1 MDVEEE
7 VDVAFMAFKSSLACL
22 KGDVEGE
29 DVVEAPAPACSV
41 CSEEV
46 KITNK
51 RPELKIHKFLD
62 FQLKEE
68 SSKFSKL
75 LKLTSLYS

>member
-41 CSEEV
+41 CSEEEV
-46 KITNK
+46 KITNQ
-51 RPELKIHKFLD
+51 RPELKIHRQTLVFR
-62 FQLKEE
+62 
-68 SSKFSKL
+68 FSVKRGKL
-75 LKLTSLYS
+75 

>member
-7 VDVAFMAFKSSLACL
+7 VAFMAFKSSLACL

-46 KITNK
+46 KITN
-51 RPELKIHKFLD
+51 
-62 FQLKEE
+62 
-68 SSKFSKL
+68 
-75 LKLTSLYS
+75 

>member
-7 VDVAFMAFKSSLACL
+7 VDVAFLAFKSSLACL

-41 CSEEV
+41 CSEEEV
-46 KITNK
+46 KITN
-51 RPELKIHKFLD
+51 
-62 FQLKEE
+62 
-68 SSKFSKL
+68 
-75 LKLTSLYS
+75 